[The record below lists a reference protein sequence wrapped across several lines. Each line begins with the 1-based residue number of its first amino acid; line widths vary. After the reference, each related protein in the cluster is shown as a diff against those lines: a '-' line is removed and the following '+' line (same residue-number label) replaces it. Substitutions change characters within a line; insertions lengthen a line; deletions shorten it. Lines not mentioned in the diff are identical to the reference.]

1 MVSLNRTIRI
11 IKNILEDASSA
22 SILNGMI
29 SICRELKIPMVAEF
43 VETEQVNG
51 YLTEQ
56 QIEFLQGYYIGR
68 PSPDIIKLN

>member
-1 MVSLNRTIRI
+1 
-11 IKNILEDASSA
+11 
-22 SILNGMI
+22 
-29 SICRELKIPMVAEF
+29 MVAEF